1 MFFFFLGG
9 GGGGWVGWH
18 MVLPTNGQ
26 QILIVINVS
35 FFIIG
40 EPYVLIMD
48 LQIPFDIYGDHI
60 WLLCDDT
67 KGWWRR
73 FWWSWSPPSGGTFCF
88 HKSLSGTLISLS
100 LSHTHTNR
108 YMKLLWI
115 YLWKGEGVCAVP
127 DGLLLFFSC
136 RGFLYT
142 AWDTSDWLGANDS
155 ATIFFVISDV
165 WTVLVT
171 LHTMACALRTT
182 RKFLTLICLLF
193 LFFV

>member
-1 MFFFFLGG
+1 MCWLWICRFL
-9 GGGGWVGWH
+9 
-18 MVLPTNGQ
+18 
-26 QILIVINVS
+26 LISTGI
-35 FFIIG
+35 
-40 EPYVLIMD
+40 
-48 LQIPFDIYGDHI
+48 IYGYYAIILKVDEEDFGGHGA
-60 WLLCDDT
+60 LLQE
-67 KGWWRR
+67 GL
-73 FWWSWSPPSGGTFCF
+73 FASI
-88 HKSLSGTLISLS
+88 SLFLVLWSLS
-100 LSHTHTNR
+100 LSLSLTHTHTHTNR